1 MDIVLVKSADKV
13 VVLAV
18 KCEFMYSLHM
28 VTRNNL
34 VHREREALLIEDEV
48 KEESSNNACSII

>member
-1 MDIVLVKSADKV
+1 MLVKSADKE

-34 VHREREALLIEDEV
+34 VHREREALLLKMKLKKKGQIMHV
-48 KEESSNNACSII
+48 Q

>member
-1 MDIVLVKSADKV
+1 MLVKSADKV

-18 KCEFMYSLHM
+18 KGEFMYSAH

-34 VHREREALLIEDEV
+34 VHREREALLLKMKLKKKGQIMHV
-48 KEESSNNACSII
+48 Q

>member
-1 MDIVLVKSADKV
+1 MLVKSADKV

-48 KEESSNNACSII
+48 KEETSNNACSII